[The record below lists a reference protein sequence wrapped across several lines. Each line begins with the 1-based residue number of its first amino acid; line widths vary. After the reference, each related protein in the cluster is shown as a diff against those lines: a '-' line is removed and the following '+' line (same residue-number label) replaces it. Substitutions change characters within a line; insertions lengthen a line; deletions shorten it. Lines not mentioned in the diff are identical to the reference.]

1 MNYPESLILGFISA
15 AGISAWFGTI
25 IAAFLIGF
33 VGAIGG
39 LCAKLLYDYLKK
51 RFKLKTNKPFKNN

>member
-15 AGISAWFGTI
+15 ASITAWAGTI
-25 IAAFLIGF
+25 LIALLIGF
-33 VGAIGG
+33 VGALGG
-39 LCAKLLYDYLKK
+39 FLFKLLLDYIKK